1 MVVSFVSHL
10 LQTYSQFFLL
20 SHNLVK
26 LAAMPDFA
34 RVYSLHHRKERNQ
47 RVFEGVPVLASQVFA
62 FIEQELGIKACEDVR
77 NRVYLNL
84 YV

>member
-1 MVVSFVSHL
+1 
-10 LQTYSQFFLL
+10 
-20 SHNLVK
+20 
-26 LAAMPDFA
+26 
-34 RVYSLHHRKERNQ
+34 LHHRKERNQ

>member
-1 MVVSFVSHL
+1 MEELPQQSAEG
-10 LQTYSQFFLL
+10 QTQLRKT
-20 SHNLVK
+20 V
-26 LAAMPDFA
+26 AALIA